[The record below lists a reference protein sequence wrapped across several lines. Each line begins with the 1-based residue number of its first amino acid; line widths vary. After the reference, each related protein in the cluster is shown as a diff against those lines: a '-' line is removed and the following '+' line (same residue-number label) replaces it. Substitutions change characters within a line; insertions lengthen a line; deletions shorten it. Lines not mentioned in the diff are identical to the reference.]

1 MPPHPGARALCPS
14 CREPAPDRLD
24 PDLKV
29 CPPCRERL
37 RWEMSEWLK
46 QLVGMG
52 VLGTVPE
59 PREHREPRQQRSRR
73 RDART

>member
-1 MPPHPGARALCPS
+1 MARHPRARAACPS
-14 CREPAPDRLD
+14 CLVRYDRARID

-29 CPPCRERL
+29 CPPCREHL

-52 VLGTVPE
+52 VLGATPA
-59 PREHREPRQQRSRR
+59 PRAGRSR
-73 RDART
+73 DAHT